1 MTGQELIDEAVDVLE
16 ASDAIDHWQNDRERV
31 EAEELLSH
39 LIGPDWQAGDEI
51 PANAIRRFRKLVA
64 RRATGEPV
72 PYILGYAEFRGLRL
86 IAKPGVFVPRD
97 STEFLAEQAVR
108 RLRGR
113 KHPVHVDLATGS
125 GPVALAVAHEVPAAD
140 VHGADLAAEPIRVA
154 RQNAKRLGIRA
165 AFHQGDL
172 FGALPS
178 DLAGRIDVITFH
190 PPYVGRKEVRTLPAE
205 VLAFEPLE
213 SLTDHSPLGM
223 GLIERAADEAW
234 DWLRP
239 NGWLLVEVSPDRS
252 RRVATVLRRAGYA
265 DVQSTKGGIAVTRV
279 LTARAGPR

>member
-1 MTGQELIDEAVDVLE
+1 MNASEVLADAVVTLK
-16 ASDAIDHWQNDRERV
+16 ASTAIDHWQRDREQI
-31 EAEELLSH
+31 EADELLCFAM
-39 LIGPDWQAGDEI
+39 GVDRVRPGDDVPAGVR
-51 PANAIRRFRKLVA
+51 RRFGRMVE
-64 RRATGEPV
+64 RRASGEPV
-72 PYILGYAEFRGLRL
+72 QLIMGHAVFRGLEIEAR
-86 IAKPGVFVPRD
+86 PGVFVPRD

-190 PPYVGRKEVRTLPAE
+190 PPYVGNTEVQTLPAE

-252 RRVATVLRRAGYA
+252 RRVATV
-265 DVQSTKGGIAVTRV
+265 
-279 LTARAGPR
+279 